1 MERPTATPRKILI
14 ASTGSN
20 GDVLPFF
27 GLAQR
32 LRAAG
37 HDVLV
42 AASDNYAPPA
52 RALGLPFA
60 IVGPP
65 WDEAQLRVTFERILA
80 EKAPLAQL
88 ARVIEAI
95 VESERAAVAE
105 LRALSREV
113 DVVVYP
119 PLFVAAVAAARAEG
133 TPHISVHFAPI
144 HRGTG
149 YGPTGDDLGELLN
162 TAAWWLGAR
171 LLRRTTDAPLNT
183 IVREAGLAPW
193 TDILLEASHSTLL
206 DIVAVSPHVMTKDP
220 GWHSQTVVTGYWFVD
235 ESDFRPDPAL
245 AAFMRTTSP
254 AARGRH
260 RPTFAPSGLTSRF
273 MAEEPPVVIG
283 FGSMM
288 GLDAARTTATILEV
302 ASGLGRRVVLQ
313 SGWAGLGASEL
324 PANVHVAPYVPH
336 SWLFERA
343 ACVVHHGGAG
353 TTAAAF
359 RAGVPQTIVWHL
371 GDQPVWGK
379 RVADLGV
386 GLTPCV
392 HRDLD
397 ARWLHATIDR
407 MLRDRVMQAR
417 ARALG
422 RAVREEDGLGEAVT
436 AIERAMRAPRR
447 APGETEKRLEEASA
461 GA

>member
-1 MERPTATPRKILI
+1 MERSTSPPRKILI

-52 RALGLPFA
+52 RALGLPFSV
-60 IVGPP
+60 VGPP
-65 WDEAQLRVTFERILA
+65 WDEAELRLTFQRILA

-88 ARVIEAI
+88 ARVIEGI

-105 LRALSREV
+105 LRALAREV
-113 DVVVYP
+113 DVVIYP

-144 HRGTG
+144 HRGAG
-149 YGPTGDDLGELLN
+149 YGPTGHDLGVLLN
-162 TAAWWLGAR
+162 TAGWWLAAR

-206 DIVAVSPHVMTKDP
+206 DLVAVSPHVMTKDP
-220 GWHSQTVVTGYWFVD
+220 GWHPQTVVTGYWFVD
-235 ESDFRPDPAL
+235 ESHFQPDPAL
-245 AAFMRTTSP
+245 AAFV
-254 AARGRH
+254 
-260 RPTFAPSGLTSRF
+260 
-273 MAEEPPVVIG
+273 AEEPPVVIG

-288 GLDAARTTATILEV
+288 GLDAAATTATILEA

-313 SGWAGLGASEL
+313 SGWAGLGAREL

-379 RVADLGV
+379 LAADLGV
-386 GLTPCV
+386 GLTPCA
-392 HRDLD
+392 HRELD
-397 ARWLHATIDR
+397 ARWLHATVDR

-417 ARALG
+417 ARSLG
-422 RAVREEDGLGEAVT
+422 RAVRAEDGLGEAVA
-436 AIERAMRAPRR
+436 AIERAMLAPRP
-447 APGETEKRLEEASA
+447 APGDTERRLEPASA
-461 GA
+461 AG